1 MWVRVGEAA
10 QQLGDLSVLL
20 LVFLCCLVG
29 GGKCEGAETC
39 LWSWDKYRQSHG
51 VGLPFLLPYLPR
63 ALEGIC
69 YNLQLANQPASQL
82 ALGTY

>member
-1 MWVRVGEAA
+1 M
-10 QQLGDLSVLL
+10 LL

-29 GGKCEGAETC
+29 GGKYEGAETC
-39 LWSWDKYRQSHG
+39 IWSWDKYGQSRG

-69 YNLQLANQPASQL
+69 YNLQLANQLASQL